1 MGSEAPDWAKA
12 EIAEAIRILKDDGLH
27 IHKTYKSF
35 MSSQT
40 EDDDK
45 TTETQDTEGQ
55 PPPVTDTPT
64 ETRKNKSFWWG
75 DRT

>member
-55 PPPVTDTPT
+55 PPPAKEKAADKPA
-64 ETRKNKSFWWG
+64 KSSLWWG
-75 DRT
+75 NRS